1 MMTPTNASSF
11 SSVRLLPLLC
21 LGLVLTLLPSCGYFS
36 KDDLD
41 VTYTEDFS
49 VNLPTIDSNMLCPS
63 GQDCSGQGVTAE
75 MERALNPIELDVEID
90 IVEKTGRKELA
101 DYAGK
106 FKSINISKIEYA
118 IKGNTLTVD
127 LPEAN
132 IYLAPAG
139 VKTGSDP
146 NAVLMAVLPETP
158 AGMSVDAGTAML
170 QAENSAQLSEL
181 IQSLQLSAIAEA
193 QPVVK
198 KGQPFPPSGKATLSL
213 TIYVTLVDNPADAI
227 AR

>member
-1 MMTPTNASSF
+1 MMTPRPSS
-11 SSVRLLPLLC
+11 LLILPTIC
-21 LGLVLTLLPSCGYFS
+21 LALALSLMVLPSCGYFS

-49 VNLPTIDSNMLCPS
+49 INLPTIDSNKLCPS
-63 GQDCSGQGVTAE
+63 GQDCSGQGVTAD
-75 MERALNPIELDVEID
+75 MDRPLNPIEIDVEVD

-106 FKSINISKIEYA
+106 FKSVNISKIEYS
-118 IKGNTLTVD
+118 IKDNSLTFD
-127 LPEAN
+127 IPTAN

-146 NAVLMAVLPETP
+146 KAVLMAVLPETP
-158 AGMSVDAGTAML
+158 AGMSVNAGTAML
-170 QAENSAQLSEL
+170 QAENAAQLSEL

-213 TIYVTLVDNPADAI
+213 TIYVTFVANPADAI